1 MDRRWKRA
9 FQFPLSLLISLVAAF
24 PPSPLTLCNLSPLS
38 LSPHSPLFVSLCFER
53 SVTASPPRLL
63 LHLGFLRNNGES
75 CRASKRCPVLSV
87 SKRVPSFSIFFP
99 FFTSLCNINCL
110 WNSDVFRNLER
121 ACVCVELEIRWPCFF
136 LRNLFR
142 QEWGN
147 TVYLDLS
154 NANTT
159 SFFIQYFPFIVDFLS
174 SSEYNDE
181 IIYTRNN

>member
-1 MDRRWKRA
+1 METRVSISA
-9 FQFPLSLLISLVAAF
+9 FAFNFTSSRFSALSFNPLQSFSSL
-24 PPSPLTLCNLSPLS
+24 TLS
-38 LSPHSPLFVSLCFER
+38 LSPHPPLFVSLCFER
-53 SVTASPPRLL
+53 SVTAPPPRLL

-110 WNSDVFRNLER
+110 WNSGVFRNLER
-121 ACVCVELEIRWPCFF
+121 ACVCVELEIRRPRFF